1 MVARFGRDGVKQQLR
16 SHLDALRLSS
26 HSAMFSME
34 SVARSVESGL
44 GESLVIP
51 LQRVING
58 TGILIH
64 TNLGRSPIDPA
75 AWQSGGEL
83 ATRYSNLEFDLER
96 GDRGARDGHISGLAS
111 RLFGCEAAI
120 LVNNNAGAVLLLLA
134 AIAARRDVIVSR
146 GELVEIGGSFRVPD
160 VIAQGGARLVEV
172 GTTNR
177 TRRRDYE
184 KALTRRTGAVLKV
197 HRSNFA
203 LVGFTES
210 ASVAELVEVGR
221 ARKVP
226 VVMDEG
232 SGRVVDL
239 SKYGFAKTA
248 TVRELIE
255 SGVDAVTCS
264 TDKLLGSLQGGLIL
278 GRREIV
284 SKCAAHPLMRALR
297 AGKESYGTLAAT
309 LRSFLTGKYEEE
321 IPIYRMLATPIA
333 SLRLRAEALASK
345 MKARVVETRSALGG
359 GTTPTE
365 SIPSIALAFSGN
377 PDRLAESLRRNDPPV
392 IGRIEQGRFLLD
404 LRTIFPS
411 DDEVILR
418 PLSS

>member
-16 SHLDALRLSS
+16 SDLNALRLSS
-26 HSAMFSME
+26 HSALFSME

-83 ATRYSNLEFDLER
+83 ATSYSNLEFDLER

-134 AIAARRDVIVSR
+134 AIAAKRDVIVSR
-146 GELVEIGGSFRVPD
+146 GELVEIGGSFRVPE

-197 HRSNFA
+197 HRSNFE

-210 ASVAELVEVGR
+210 ATVDELVEVGR

-248 TVRELIE
+248 TISELIE

-321 IPIYRMLATPIA
+321 IPIYRMLATPIS

-345 MKARVVETRSALGG
+345 VNARVVDTRSVLGG

-365 SIPSIALAFSGN
+365 SIPSVALAFSDN
-377 PDRLAESLRRNDPPV
+377 PDRLAESLRQNDPPI

-418 PLSS
+418 SLSS

>member
-1 MVARFGRDGVKQQLR
+1 MARFGRDGVKQQLR
-16 SHLDALRLSS
+16 SDLNALRLSS
-26 HSAMFSME
+26 HSALFSME

-44 GESLVIP
+44 GQSLVIP

-83 ATRYSNLEFDLER
+83 ATSYSNLEFDLER
-96 GDRGARDGHISGLAS
+96 GYRGARDGHISGLAS

-134 AIAARRDVIVSR
+134 AIAAKRDVIVSR
-146 GELVEIGGSFRVPD
+146 GELVEIGGSFRVPE

-197 HRSNFA
+197 HRSNFE

-210 ASVAELVEVGR
+210 ATVDELVEVGR

-248 TVRELIE
+248 TISELIE

-321 IPIYRMLATPIA
+321 IPIYRMLATPIS

-345 MKARVVETRSALGG
+345 VNARVVDTRSVLGG